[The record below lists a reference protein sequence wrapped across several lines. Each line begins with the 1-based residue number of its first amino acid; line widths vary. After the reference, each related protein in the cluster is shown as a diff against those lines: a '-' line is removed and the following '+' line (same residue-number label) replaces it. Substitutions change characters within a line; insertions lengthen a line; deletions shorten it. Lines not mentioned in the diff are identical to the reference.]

1 MSEKNAALIALGAIG
16 ALAVASEVSK
26 RQRAGSQ
33 ALSLDQILAMAEKTK
48 KAYPERAS
56 GRGDKS
62 KYSLTVLSNGLG
74 RDSATMISLLVEGKL
89 RAGGELILPKDVD
102 LVVFSDTGYEWS
114 FTYQV
119 IPHLEKML
127 DKVGVPFFI
136 LWKPPEEKWRPYT
149 ENKRNAFLKA
159 WDFVGGRTLN
169 ADDGIFKRHGRLDR
183 YRSKLLMNAPP
194 WLKEDFDSLMDKAKS
209 GAYHRRAPI
218 LEQYEL
224 YSRITTRSSPECTDA
239 HKIQPIERLVADMLS
254 LKYDM
259 PWTTRKDVPSVKAS
273 IETGKIGKVR
283 MLIGF
288 AADEMGRVSRG
299 KEAVKGAG
307 KTGWKEELYPL
318 VDMGISKADEIPI
331 LKRHGL
337 NWIRKSGCMICH
349 WQTEGWFW
357 ALSVSNPELFKRIEE
372 YEAEALV
379 RNPRMFIRGKKPIGE
394 MVREWRAKNP
404 DAKIDDVL
412 DKSYERACKFGSK
425 NGRNLWIPV

>member
-1 MSEKNAALIALGAIG
+1 MSEKNAALLALGAIS

-33 ALSLDQILAMAEKTK
+33 ALSLDKILMTAEKARKTQP
-48 KAYPERAS
+48 ARGS

-136 LWKPPEEKWRPYT
+136 LWKPPEEKWRSYADA
-149 ENKRNAFLKA
+149 KRDAFLKA
-159 WDFVGGRTLN
+159 WEKAGGRTLN
-169 ADDGIFKRHGRLDR
+169 ADDGIFGRYGPVANHRL
-183 YRSKLLMNAPP
+183 KLLKEAGMTTAP
-194 WLKEDFDSLMDKAKS
+194 WVREKFESLVDKARS

-218 LEQYEL
+218 LDEYEL
-224 YSRITTRSSPECTDA
+224 YSRIPTRVRAECTDA
-239 HKIQPIERLVADMLS
+239 HKIAPIEALVKDMLS
-254 LKYDM
+254 IKYDM
-259 PWTTRKDVPSVKAS
+259 SSVKVMKKIKAG
-273 IETGKIGKVR
+273 EIGKVR
-283 MLIGF
+283 MLVGF
-288 AADEMGRVSRG
+288 AADEMKRVGRG
-299 KEAVKGAG
+299 KKALKGTG

-357 ALSVSNPELFKRIEE
+357 ALSISNPELFKRIEE

-379 RNPRMFIRGKKPIGE
+379 RNPRMFIRGEKPIGE

-412 DKSYERACKFGSK
+412 DKSYERACRFGSK